1 MKTDDSHTKIEEDL
15 QTKGRQATYLE
26 VSRGLE
32 EKVRSGLYPP
42 GSRLPPQRDL
52 ALELGIN
59 VSTVSRA
66 YKELQARGLIVASKR
81 RGSIV
86 TGGAMP
92 SVRARAESAAVAA
105 GNAAAVID
113 LTVNRPATGE
123 FLAQLARTMGSLARD
138 PRYPETQEYQPPQGP
153 DWARAAGARWMA
165 APGFAPTADNVVV
178 TSGAQHGLYAVLSSL
193 MGHEGVILS
202 DQLTYYGL
210 KALAPVFQF
219 ELVGIP
225 SDEEG
230 LLPDRLEDACRRMR
244 VKAIFT
250 VPNLQNPTVVT
261 MSLARRAALVD
272 IARRHRI
279 AIIEDDVYGPLL
291 QQRLPTIA
299 SLCPELTFHVTST
312 SKILAPGLRIGYLLT
327 PPHGAALAAEAV
339 RTTAWMPA
347 PLSTLIATRWIEDGT
362 ARTILDAQRA
372 ELAARQTLAR
382 DLLPAEHL
390 VSDPACMFVWL
401 RIPSPWRSDDFAA
414 NALARG
420 VNTMPASAFAVDRST
435 VEHGVRIN
443 LACAASREQLTV
455 ALHILAHTLRDRP
468 RALFGT
474 I

>member
-1 MKTDDSHTKIEEDL
+1 MKIETDHTNKQGNL

-26 VSRGLE
+26 VSRSLE

-92 SVRARAESAAVAA
+92 SVLARSDNAASAAAA
-105 GNAAAVID
+105 NAVID

-123 FLAQLARTMGSLARD
+123 FLAQFARTMTSIALDA
-138 PRYPETQEYQPPQGP
+138 RYPQTQEYQPPQGP
-153 DWARAAGARWMA
+153 DWARAAGARWIA
-165 APGFAPTADNVVV
+165 APGFAPAPDNVVV

-225 SDEEG
+225 SDDEG
-230 LLPDRLEDACRRMR
+230 LLPDRLEDACKRMR
-244 VKAIFT
+244 VKAIFV

-272 IARRHRI
+272 IARRHHI

-291 QQRLPTIA
+291 STRLPTIA
-299 SLCPELTFHVTST
+299 SLCPELTFHVAST
-312 SKILAPGLRIGYLLT
+312 SKILAPGLRIGYVCT

-347 PLSTLIATRWIEDGT
+347 PLSTLIVTRWIEDGT
-362 ARTILDAQRA
+362 AQTILDAQRTELQA
-372 ELAARQTLAR
+372 RQELARE
-382 DLLPAEHL
+382 LLPVEHL
-390 VSDPACMFVWL
+390 HSDPACMFVWL
-401 RIPSPWRSDDFAA
+401 RVPPPWRSDDFAA

-443 LACAASREQLTV
+443 LACAASREQLRTALQIV
-455 ALHILAHTLRDRP
+455 AYTLRDKP